1 MLCWFLFMLLL
12 LENLELSQ
20 ELLNCFPLWIA
31 LGTEVKAGWLQN
43 SQAEELQSKGH
54 LYYPLLFLFQ

>member
-1 MLCWFLFMLLL
+1 MLLL

-43 SQAEELQSKGH
+43 SQAEKLQMKGH